1 MSLLPLVVPRPL
13 RRSAAV
19 ALARSGLLTLGA
31 ADAVGRRGGVG
42 RNAPCRVCEKRMVP
56 GLTPGEAALGTASAR
71 IVRALSHLH
80 SMLSARID
88 RPVNK

>member
-1 MSLLPLVVPRPL
+1 MSLLPLVGPRPL

-31 ADAVGRRGGVG
+31 ALRGGAGGVG

-56 GLTPGEAALGTASAR
+56 GVTWGGRIGTKSAR
-71 IVRALSHLH
+71 I
-80 SMLSARID
+80 ARG
-88 RPVNK
+88 P